1 MYKIFFLTLFI
12 PIIGLAQAGAKSK
25 RFLIEVNS
33 MFGWGSAQRAGDAAV
48 PSIGTFDLGIGLG
61 INIKK
66 ITVGISYDYRI
77 LTQHSDVNSSV
88 GNRRGNFTSPT
99 SLLFRVNFEK
109 IRMGF
114 LLINNGSYELTN
126 LDVNGKKIIYTKPSG
141 FRFDLIFRQMKK
153 ITPFLFFES
162 VSFSGMQLDGIDSAL
177 SSNLS
182 YSNNGVGI
190 KYEF

>member
-1 MYKIFFLTLFI
+1 
-12 PIIGLAQAGAKSK
+12 
-25 RFLIEVNS
+25 

-66 ITVGISYDYRI
+66 ITVGISYDYRS
-77 LTQHSDVNSSV
+77 LTQHSDINSSV

-114 LLINNGSYELTN
+114 LLINNGSYELKN
-126 LDVNGKKIIYTKPSG
+126 LDVNNKKITYTKPSG
-141 FRFDLIFRQMKK
+141 FRFDLIFRKMKK

-177 SSNLS
+177 SSNLN